1 MEVKIKKLV
10 PEAVIPT
17 YAKSGDTGMDI
28 ICTSVEYD
36 AKMDCYIYHTGLDF
50 EVPSGYGL
58 FMFARSSNRKKDV
71 YLPNGVGILDSGY
84 RGEML
89 FCYKDRNSA
98 YTKTAVKG
106 ILGLY
111 SDKDVDDI
119 MDEVTISLNALEY
132 APYKVGDKIGQ
143 IVIMPYPQINFVE
156 TDTLSDSERGE
167 GGFGST
173 GE

>member
-36 AKMDCYIYHTGLDF
+36 AKMDCYIYHTGLAF

-106 ILGLY
+106 I
-111 SDKDVDDI
+111 

-156 TDTLSDSERGE
+156 ADTLSDSERGE